1 MAARL
6 SVLVA
11 AICFGTTGTAQ
22 ALGAGGADPLAVGA
36 ARIVVGAV
44 LLLAVA
50 RHVKAA
56 APAGADSRPDRL
68 ALLVAGVFV
77 AAYQL
82 AFFQAVRETGVAVG
96 TVVAIGSGPV
106 FAGLIERVVGG
117 VRLRRRWVAATALA
131 AAGVA
136 LLVVGGEGSAEVDP
150 LGVGLALASGFGYAS
165 YTVAAKRLLDAGQSP
180 EHVMAHAFSIGA
192 LLLVPVLVVTGGG
205 GLATPGGVATVLYL
219 GAIPTAL
226 AYVLFAR
233 GLRRISAGETATLTL
248 AEPLTATALGIVV
261 LGEAFGATT
270 VIGAAL
276 VLGGIVLLALKQEE
290 RPTPVAGEMP
300 AAAA

>member
-1 MAARL
+1 MLIAA
-6 SVLVA
+6 V
-11 AICFGTTGTAQ
+11 CFGTTGTAQ
-22 ALGAGGADPLAVGA
+22 ALGADGADPLAVGA
-36 ARIVVGAV
+36 ARIVVGAM
-44 LLLAVA
+44 LLVAVA
-50 RHVKAA
+50 RHVTTA
-56 APAGADSRPDRL
+56 APATAGRGGANRL

-117 VRLRRRWVAATALA
+117 ARLRPRWVAATALA

-150 LGVGLALASGFGYAS
+150 LGVGLALAAGFGYAS
-165 YTVAAKRLLDAGQSP
+165 YTVAAKRLLDAGRSP

-205 GLATPGGVATVLYL
+205 GLSTLGGAATVLYL

-233 GLRRISAGETATLTL
+233 GLRRISAGEAATLTL
-248 AEPLTATALGIVV
+248 AEPLTATVLGVVV

-276 VLGGIVLLALKQEE
+276 VLGAIVLLALKQEDG
-290 RPTPVAGEMP
+290 PTPVAGELP
-300 AAAA
+300 AAAS